1 MKCYVRRCM
10 SSRGIKL
17 YLTDILEAIEKIGR
31 YTQGISFQV
40 FAKDGK
46 TVDAV
51 IRNLSIIGE
60 AAARIPEDFRVA
72 SPEVPWQ
79 EIVGMRN
86 KVVHEYFGVDEEIL
100 WKTITE
106 DLGGLEDQVRSLL
119 VRDAA
124 TER

>member
-1 MKCYVRRCM
+1 M
-10 SSRGIKL
+10 SSRGVKL
-17 YLTDILEAIEKIGR
+17 YLADILEAIEKIGR
-31 YTQGISFQV
+31 YTRGTSFKD
-40 FAKDGK
+40 FAKDEK

-51 IRNLSIIGE
+51 LRNLAIIGE
-60 AAARIPEDFRVA
+60 AAARIPDDYRIA

-86 KVVHEYFGVDEEIL
+86 KVVHEYFGVDAEIL

-106 DLGGLEDQVRSLL
+106 DLGGLEEQVRSLM

-124 TER
+124 AAKLPPTSLL